1 MKEALKA
8 TGQIVLLF
16 VLVAVFG
23 GLFLW
28 LAQSAL
34 DFARRVL

>member
-1 MKEALKA
+1 MKDFLKA
-8 TGQIVLLF
+8 AGQIVLIF

-28 LAQSAL
+28 LAQNAL
-34 DFARRVL
+34 DFFRRVL